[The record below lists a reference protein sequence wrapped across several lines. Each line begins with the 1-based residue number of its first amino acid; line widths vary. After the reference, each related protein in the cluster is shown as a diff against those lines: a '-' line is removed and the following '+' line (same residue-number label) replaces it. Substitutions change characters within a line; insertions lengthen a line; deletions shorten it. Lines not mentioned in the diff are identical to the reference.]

1 MTVNRLIIF
10 TRYPT
15 PGRVKTRLIPA
26 VGAEGAVRLH
36 RQMTAHTVY
45 EARRWFSARPGAIT
59 ICYDGVDRD
68 SVDRDSLKENWLGSD
83 LDYQLQS
90 AGDLGIRMSKAIEF
104 ASNSG
109 AERVVLVGTDCPGL
123 TAEIITAAFDRL
135 LANDLVLGAAID
147 GGYYLIGMCRDRPE
161 LFTEIE
167 WSTDRVFAQTIEIAQ
182 ALNLS
187 IGYVETLGDVDRP
200 EDLYLLSKMYVN
212 AKISIVIP
220 TLNEAKSI
228 ARVLANINLPNVEPI
243 VVDGGS
249 SDDTV
254 EIVPGLGIEVITSAP
269 GRARQMNA
277 GAKAATGEILLF
289 LHADTFL
296 PLGFDRL
303 VREALQPSLTQET
316 RSPVAGAFAL
326 KIDSDRPSLRS
337 ISWLV
342 NWRSTWRQM
351 PYGDQAIF
359 LTAATF
365 WEIDG
370 FPEQPIMEDFELIRR
385 LQRQGKIEIVPIPAI
400 TSARRWLKLG
410 VWKTTFINQSIV
422 IAYLLGVSPARLA
435 AWYRNK

>member
-1 MTVNRLIIF
+1 VTVSRLIIF

-26 VGAEGAVRLH
+26 VGAEGAARLH
-36 RQMTAHTVY
+36 RQMTAHTVH
-45 EARRWFSARPGAIT
+45 EARRWLSVRPGAIT
-59 ICYDGVDRD
+59 ICYDGSDRD
-68 SVDRDSLKENWLGSD
+68 GVQEDWLGKD

-90 AGDLGIRMSKAIEF
+90 AGDLGIRMNAAIEF

-123 TAEIITAAFDRL
+123 TAAIITTAFDRL
-135 LANDLVLGAAID
+135 LTNDLVLGAAVD
-147 GGYYLIGMCRDRPE
+147 GGYYLIGMCRARPE

-167 WSTDRVFAQTIEIAQ
+167 WSTDRVCSQTIEIAQ
-182 ALNLS
+182 TLNLS
-187 IGYVETLGDVDRP
+187 IGDVETLGDVDRP
-200 EDLYLLSKMYVN
+200 EDLHLLSKMYVN

-249 SDDTV
+249 SDNTV
-254 EIVPGLGIEVITSAP
+254 EIVRGLGIEVITSAP

-289 LHADTFL
+289 LHADTLL

-337 ISWLV
+337 IEWLV
-342 NWRSTWRQM
+342 NWRSRWRQM

-410 VWKTTFINQSIV
+410 IWKTTFINQSIV